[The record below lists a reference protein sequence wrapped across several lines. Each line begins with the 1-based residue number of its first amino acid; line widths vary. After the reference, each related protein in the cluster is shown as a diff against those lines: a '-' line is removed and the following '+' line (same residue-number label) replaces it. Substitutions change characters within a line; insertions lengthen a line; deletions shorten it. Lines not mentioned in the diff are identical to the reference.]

1 MRLVSINVERSK
13 HLDKVI
19 PFLKRLN
26 PDVVCVQEL
35 LQRDIPLFAQVTKGS
50 HVWAP
55 NCAHHPDPPDLE
67 PQIMGSGIF
76 AKGHACTSDVRY
88 YCGSWPSAMS
98 FPAKEYVEDHCLVCL
113 DVVANDGTYR
123 FMTTHFTWSHGGEAT
138 DLQRENI
145 KNLQRLLEQFGD
157 FILTGDFNAPRG
169 GEIFRELSSRYK
181 DNVPACYQTSIDVN
195 LHRAGKVRPRELSDK
210 MVDGLF
216 TTPAYAAT
224 NVELVFGISDHAAI
238 VADIHK
244 I

>member
-13 HLDKVI
+13 HLDKII
-19 PFLKRLN
+19 PFLKKLN

-55 NCAHHPDPPDLE
+55 NCAHHPDHPDVH

-76 AKGHACTSDVRY
+76 AKSYACTSEVSY
-88 YCGSWPSAMS
+88 YCGSWAGAMAL
-98 FPAKEYVEDHCLVCL
+98 PAKEYVVDHCLVSL
-113 DVVANDGTYR
+113 DIVAGDHTHR
-123 FMTTHFTWSHGGEAT
+123 FMTTHFTWSYAGEAT
-138 DLQRENI
+138 DLQRDNM
-145 KNLQRLLEQFGD
+145 KNLLQVLGQSED

-169 GEIFRELSSRYK
+169 GEIFAELSSRYK

-195 LHRAGKVRPRELSDK
+195 LHRAGKVRPHELSDK

-216 TTPAYAAT
+216 TTPAYTAT
-224 NVELVFGISDHAAI
+224 NVELVFGVSDHAAI
-238 VADIHK
+238 VADISK
-244 I
+244 F